1 MATPAPASPLS
12 GWWTKHNLRNF
23 MIPLIAITLLLIL
36 WAVVHVVTY
45 PRNPTIPHPH
55 DEKIERAYL
64 DSEEWYPL

>member
-1 MATPAPASPLS
+1 
-12 GWWTKHNLRNF
+12 
-23 MIPLIAITLLLIL
+23 MIPIIAITSLLIL
-36 WAVVHVVTY
+36 WAVVHVLTY